1 MGDVGE
7 VDDEEA
13 AHGPDR
19 RTRGDVRFADV
30 AAWDSPPETGRPR
43 QAAGDAG

>member
-1 MGDVGE
+1 MPRRVR
-7 VDDEEA
+7 VDL
-13 AHGPDR
+13 
-19 RTRGDVRFADV
+19 ADV